1 MSIANPYAAPA
12 APSKRRKSGPMPEW
26 ISDPL
31 RATRPWVLFLAILGF
46 ICSLPMLLYTGLLVM
61 IGLNAG
67 NVVAGLIGGLI
78 GLAAFFCYFV
88 PSYLLMKYG
97 SAIGRCVEGND
108 LNQLQLV
115 LKAQASFW
123 RTCGIIVVVMFL
135 LGILAS
141 VAVAFLGMALPGM
154 TEVTGQ

>member
-31 RATRPWVLFLAILGF
+31 RATRPWVLFLSILGF
-46 ICSLPMLLYTGLLVM
+46 ICSLPMLLYTGLSVM
-61 IGLNAG
+61 LGLGAG
-67 NVVAGLIGGLI
+67 NIVVVLVGGLF
-78 GLAAFFCYFV
+78 GLAGFACYFL
-88 PSYLLMKYG
+88 PSYLLLKYG

-108 LNQLQLV
+108 LNQLQAV

-135 LGILAS
+135 LSILAS
-141 VAVAFLGMALPGM
+141 VAVVIFGLALPGM
-154 TEVTGQ
+154 VEAAGK